1 MRALQTIL
9 FWAVDSG
16 ITAHTAKLDA
26 RYQRFLNAILLLFGV
41 AQVPIFS
48 LLVVLEL
55 WTQLLINLFALGLCG
70 LGFVL
75 NRRGH
80 HRSAK
85 ILVVAVMNVNT
96 AYFSTVFGSTVPT
109 HFWLIPGAV
118 LGVLAFKPSEWRWAS
133 VLVAVAMV
141 CFGSF
146 EFMLF
151 ELEPVVRS
159 FSAPEAELQ
168 AAHGSTVAAMMLTL
182 VFVGMMH
189 RRFTRSEVA
198 LSQEK
203 AHSSELRRKVIEAR
217 RLGQYTLGE
226 KLGEG
231 GMGVVYQA
239 SHGMLRRPTAV
250 KLLRSEQVKAID
262 LARFEHEV
270 QMTAKLT
277 HPNTV
282 TVFDYGRTPENVFYY
297 AMELLEGAD
306 LDKLVSV
313 SGPQPPAR
321 VRHILTRVA
330 DALSEAHD
338 IGLIHRDIKPSN
350 IILCQQGGYL
360 DVPKVVDFGLV
371 HEVDEQIDLSLAR
384 KQQIIGTPL
393 YMSPEMIRHP
403 SSIDAKTDLYALG
416 AVGYYLLTGQHVFTG
431 GSVQEICAAHLS
443 AVPIP
448 PEERLGVALPADLQ
462 SVVLSCLLKDPM
474 ARPQSAAELRRQL
487 IHCSEVGPWSQDD
500 ARAWWAENNA
510 RLPVRKAG
518 TPDTK
523 ESPRRRLRR
532 ILDVQ
537 DTLDISQDAEAVSV
551 SRTYDW
557 DSDLW

>member
-9 FWAVDSG
+9 SWTIDSG
-16 ITAHTAKLDA
+16 ITSQTVKLDA

-41 AQVPIFS
+41 AQVPILS
-48 LLVVLEL
+48 LLVVLDL
-55 WTQLLINLFALGLCG
+55 WAQILVNLFALGLCG

-80 HRSAK
+80 HLSAK
-85 ILVVAVMNVNT
+85 VLVVTVMNANT
-96 AYFSTVFGSTVPT
+96 VYFSTVFGSTVPT
-109 HFWLIPGAV
+109 HLWLIPGAV

-141 CFGSF
+141 CFGGF
-146 EFMLF
+146 EFVLF

-159 FSAPEAELQ
+159 FRDPEDALR

-189 RRFTRSEVA
+189 QRFTRSEVA
-198 LSQEK
+198 LSQEV

-217 RLGQYTLGE
+217 RMGQYTLGE

-231 GMGVVYQA
+231 GMGIVYHA
-239 SHGMLRRPTAV
+239 RHGMLRRPTAV
-250 KLLRSEQVKAID
+250 KLLRSEQGKAID

-306 LDKLVSV
+306 LDKLVSA

-330 DALSEAHD
+330 DALSEAHE

-371 HEVDEQIDLSLAR
+371 HEVDEQNELSLAR
-384 KQQIIGTPL
+384 KQPVMGTPL

-403 SSIDAKTDLYALG
+403 SSVDAKTDLYALG

-431 GSVQEICAAHLS
+431 GSVQEIYAAHLS

-474 ARPQSAAELRRQL
+474 ARPRSAAELRRQL
-487 IHCSEVGPWSQDD
+487 IRCSEVGPWSQDD

-510 RLPVRKAG
+510 RLPVREAG
-518 TPDTK
+518 MTAK

-532 ILDVQ
+532 ILDAQ
-537 DTLDISQDAEAVSV
+537 DTLDISQAAEVDSV
-551 SRTYDW
+551 SHTYDW
-557 DSDLW
+557 NSEKW